1 MALHNPRLSTQAEHY
16 HRDLHHELTA
26 YDTIKSMLYVRTISP
41 SVKPI
46 GTPLL
51 ARIAGLRPSDF
62 EGSEVLSNRL
72 AGLGHMNTV
81 PDPPNLS
88 APHVQSVEDCGGCD
102 EVVMRSLLR

>member
-41 SVKPI
+41 SRQTHWDSSV
-46 GTPLL
+46 L

-81 PDPPNLS
+81 PDPSQLVGTPC
-88 APHVQSVEDCGGCD
+88 AE
-102 EVVMRSLLR
+102 R